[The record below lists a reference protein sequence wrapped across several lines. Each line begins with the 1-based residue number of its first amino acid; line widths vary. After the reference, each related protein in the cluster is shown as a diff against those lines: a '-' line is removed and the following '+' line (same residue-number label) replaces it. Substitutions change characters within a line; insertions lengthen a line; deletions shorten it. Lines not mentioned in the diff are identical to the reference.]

1 MLSKSFCSSPW
12 FHIRLTYNGNFNE
25 CRWYKDV
32 KTKPINIEN
41 TSMLE
46 FYNSDRMR
54 QLRSALLD
62 GQSPPGCSSCYYQ
75 DKFGKLSGRTRQLLK
90 SGVQIDDFDRTMRS
104 SPHYQQFLHSHENSG
119 HGDYQPVDLQIDLGN
134 VCNSACIMC
143 DPVSSS
149 RLHTDYIKLHKIN
162 STLFENPSKY
172 TSWTQNLDI
181 LDCFIAELIAI
192 PNLKYI
198 HFLGGETLYDEAFY
212 TICDRV
218 IAAGISKNIIIGT
231 TTNGTIHNNRIDHLI
246 SQFKEFH
253 LGISIEAVSSLNDYI
268 RYPGKIDPILSNI
281 DKFLALRS
289 STGLYVSLRITPN
302 IFTISEIDQLFE
314 YMIEKNVIAESCNI
328 LFKPECLRIELLP
341 ENIRQQTIDKLD
353 QLIVKYKLI
362 KTSDNNIRK
371 ADAIADVIGNVVIDY
386 QQFLAAYTVPK
397 NVDILRQQLVTFLK
411 SFESLRNN
419 SILDHAPN
427 YTEFLRH
434 YGY

>member
-1 MLSKSFCSSPW
+1 
-12 FHIRLTYNGNFNE
+12 
-25 CRWYKDV
+25 
-32 KTKPINIEN
+32 
-41 TSMLE
+41 
-46 FYNSDRMR
+46 MR
-54 QLRSALLD
+54 QLRAALLN
-62 GQSPPGCSSCYYQ
+62 GQSAPGCASCYYE
-75 DKFGKLSGRTRQLLK
+75 DEFGKLSGRTRQLLK
-90 SGVQIDDFDRTMRS
+90 SGVQVNDFDRTMRS
-104 SPHYQQFLHSHENSG
+104 SPHYQRFLHSYQNSG
-119 HGDYQPVDLQIDLGN
+119 HGDYHPVDLQIDLGN

-172 TSWTQNLDI
+172 TSWTQNPDTLER
-181 LDCFIAELIAI
+181 FITELIAI

-212 TICDRV
+212 TICDRLV
-218 IAAGISKNIIIGT
+218 TAGISKNIIIGT
-231 TTNGTIHNNRIDHLI
+231 TTNGTIHNNRIDNLI

-253 LGISIEAVSSLNDYI
+253 LGISIEAVSSLNDYV

-341 ENIRQQTIDKLD
+341 ESIRQQTIDKLD
-353 QLIVKYKLI
+353 QLIVKYKLT

-386 QQFLAAYTVPK
+386 QQFLTTYAIPK
-397 NVDILRQQLVTFLK
+397 NVDILRQQLVIFLK

>member
-1 MLSKSFCSSPW
+1 
-12 FHIRLTYNGNFNE
+12 
-25 CRWYKDV
+25 
-32 KTKPINIEN
+32 
-41 TSMLE
+41 MLE

>member
-1 MLSKSFCSSPW
+1 
-12 FHIRLTYNGNFNE
+12 
-25 CRWYKDV
+25 
-32 KTKPINIEN
+32 
-41 TSMLE
+41 MLE
-46 FYNSDRMR
+46 IYNSDRMR
-54 QLRSALLD
+54 QLRAALLN
-62 GQSPPGCSSCYYQ
+62 GQSAPGCASCYYE
-75 DKFGKLSGRTRQLLK
+75 DEFGKLSGRTRQLLK
-90 SGVQIDDFDRTMRS
+90 SGVQVNDFDRTMRS
-104 SPHYQQFLHSHENSG
+104 SPHYQRFLHSYQNSG
-119 HGDYQPVDLQIDLGN
+119 HGDYHPVDLQIDLGN

-172 TSWTQNLDI
+172 TSWTQNPDTLER
-181 LDCFIAELIAI
+181 FITELIAI

-212 TICDRV
+212 TICDRLV
-218 IAAGISKNIIIGT
+218 TAGISKNIIIGT
-231 TTNGTIHNNRIDHLI
+231 TTNGTIHNNRIDNLI

-253 LGISIEAVSSLNDYI
+253 LGISIEAVSSLNDYV

-341 ENIRQQTIDKLD
+341 ESIRQQTIDKLD
-353 QLIVKYKLI
+353 QLIVKYKLT

-386 QQFLAAYTVPK
+386 QQFLTTYAIPK
-397 NVDILRQQLVTFLK
+397 NVDILRQQLVIFLK